1 MGFHLYMENKYK
13 IDLLP
18 NLVLGSAESACIPL
32 PREYHVLTS
41 KGNLDI
47 IDLDIKCDNY
57 FLFVHLILFTN

>member
-1 MGFHLYMENKYK
+1 MDNKHN
-13 IDLLP
+13 IALIP
-18 NLVLGSAESACIPL
+18 NLVLGIAASACIPY

-57 FLFVHLILFTN
+57 ILFNHLILVTN